1 MKSRLSIIIF
11 LCLYIVNSA
20 FAQQY
25 LSVDEA
31 VKTALENNYQIQILT
46 NENAINEVNYNVA
59 LKAVFP
65 VMNATAS
72 DVQEFNSINQKY
84 SSGNETKET
93 GVGSNDLAIGIEASL
108 PLFNGFRLYATKNRL
123 QQLLSAG
130 ENNLNAEIQNTAAL
144 VQVQYYKIVSAQDYI
159 QTLNEAIAVA
169 EKQLEIAKVRKATG
183 IASGTEVYLAQINV
197 NNGRLALQQQE
208 LIMQQ
213 YIADL
218 NTTML
223 YAADTMYAVVD
234 TIIINDALQY
244 ETFKN
249 AVLSNPAYVAYNYT
263 VNAAQWAE
271 KEARSLRL
279 PNLNLTGGYNY
290 FANRSEAGFFLVNQN
305 YGPYIGVT
313 LNVPIYNAGVYK
325 GAEEVARLNTENL
338 MLQQRSV
345 LNDLQ
350 SALFKAWLAY
360 ENNIQQ
366 LNIAKENKDIAEK
379 NLDLEMQRYQLNE
392 STIIELNEV
401 QQNYTDINFAYT
413 QLLFNIKSAEI
424 ELYRLSGMM
433 K

>member
-1 MKSRLSIIIF
+1 MKSWVAIIIF
-11 LCLYIVNSA
+11 LCLHIVNSA
-20 FAQQY
+20 CAQQY
-25 LSVDEA
+25 LSVEEA
-31 VKTALENNYQIQILT
+31 VKIALSNNYQVQILA

-65 VMNATAS
+65 VVNATAS

-169 EKQLEIAKVRKATG
+169 EKQLEIAKVRRATG
-183 IASGTEVYLAQINV
+183 IASGREVYLAQINI

-249 AVLSNPAYVAYNYT
+249 AVLNNPAYVSYNYT

-325 GAEEVARLNTENL
+325 GAEEVARLNAENV

-366 LNIAKENKDIAEK
+366 LNIAKENKDIAQK
-379 NLDLEMQRYQLNE
+379 NLDLELQRYQLNE

-401 QQNYTDINFAYT
+401 QQNYTDINFTYT